1 MFDQIAPTNFKS
13 LVFEGLKVSYAGTV
27 SVYLLAL
34 CIHSVFTGTVYKN
47 NVNKCLI
54 KLHLQT
60 LRVWFL
66 KA

>member
-34 CIHSVFTGTVYKN
+34 CIYVHN